1 MTEWILREQLDDVVG
16 SDARSHGDRAMV
28 LGLFKAKPPLRG
40 GRFASLEQ
48 ASAPWRVRPA
58 IELNAIAKE
67 ITMLRIYSVALDICR
82 DASRIAK
89 LIEKHDTSLAN
100 QLRRCA
106 SSVPLNIREGS
117 GSFGGHR
124 KQRYHT
130 ALGSS
135 GEVLA
140 CYDTAEA
147 MGYVDAIGSEAR
159 RRVDHVIGTL
169 VNVLRLRR

>member
-1 MTEWILREQLDDVVG
+1 
-16 SDARSHGDRAMV
+16 
-28 LGLFKAKPPLRG
+28 
-40 GRFASLEQ
+40 
-48 ASAPWRVRPA
+48 
-58 IELNAIAKE
+58 
-67 ITMLRIYSVALDICR
+67 MLRICFVALDVCR

-89 LIEKHDTSLAN
+89 QIEKHDSSLAN

-106 SSVPLNIREGS
+106 SSVPLNLREGS
-117 GSFGGHR
+117 GSSGGNR
-124 KQRYHT
+124 RLRYHT

-147 MGYVDAIGSEAR
+147 MGYIDPVGSEPR
-159 RRVDHVIGTL
+159 DRVDHVIGTL

>member
-1 MTEWILREQLDDVVG
+1 
-16 SDARSHGDRAMV
+16 
-28 LGLFKAKPPLRG
+28 
-40 GRFASLEQ
+40 
-48 ASAPWRVRPA
+48 
-58 IELNAIAKE
+58 
-67 ITMLRIYSVALDICR
+67 MLRIYSVALDMCR
-82 DASRIAK
+82 DAARIAK
-89 LIEKHDTSLAN
+89 QIERHDTSLAN

-106 SSVPLNIREGS
+106 SSVPLNLREGS

-147 MGYVDAIGSEAR
+147 MGYIDPVASEAR
-159 RRVDHVIGTL
+159 DRAGHVIGTL

>member
-1 MTEWILREQLDDVVG
+1 
-16 SDARSHGDRAMV
+16 
-28 LGLFKAKPPLRG
+28 
-40 GRFASLEQ
+40 
-48 ASAPWRVRPA
+48 
-58 IELNAIAKE
+58 
-67 ITMLRIYSVALDICR
+67 MLRIYSVALDICR

-89 LIEKHDTSLAN
+89 QIEKHDTSLAN

-106 SSVPLNIREGS
+106 SSVPLNLREGS
-117 GSFGGHR
+117 GSFGGNR
-124 KQRYHT
+124 KLRYHT
-130 ALGSS
+130 ALGSA

-147 MGYVDAIGSEAR
+147 MGYIAPVADDAR

>member
-1 MTEWILREQLDDVVG
+1 
-16 SDARSHGDRAMV
+16 
-28 LGLFKAKPPLRG
+28 
-40 GRFASLEQ
+40 
-48 ASAPWRVRPA
+48 
-58 IELNAIAKE
+58 
-67 ITMLRIYSVALDICR
+67 MLRIYSVALDICR

-124 KQRYHT
+124 KQRY
-130 ALGSS
+130 S

-147 MGYVDAIGSEAR
+147 MGYIDAVSSEAR

>member
-1 MTEWILREQLDDVVG
+1 
-16 SDARSHGDRAMV
+16 
-28 LGLFKAKPPLRG
+28 
-40 GRFASLEQ
+40 
-48 ASAPWRVRPA
+48 
-58 IELNAIAKE
+58 
-67 ITMLRIYSVALDICR
+67 MLRIYSVALDICR

-89 LIEKHDTSLAN
+89 QIEKHDTSLAN

-124 KQRYHT
+124 KQRYHS
-130 ALGSS
+130 ALGSA

-140 CYDTAEA
+140 VYDTAEA
-147 MGYVDAIGSEAR
+147 MNYIAPVSREMR

>member
-1 MTEWILREQLDDVVG
+1 
-16 SDARSHGDRAMV
+16 
-28 LGLFKAKPPLRG
+28 
-40 GRFASLEQ
+40 
-48 ASAPWRVRPA
+48 
-58 IELNAIAKE
+58 
-67 ITMLRIYSVALDICR
+67 MLRIYSVAIEVCR
-82 DASRIAK
+82 DAARIAK
-89 LIEKHDTSLAN
+89 AIEKHDTSLAN

-140 CYDTAEA
+140 VYDTAEA

-159 RRVDHVIGTL
+159 DRVDHVIGTL

>member
-1 MTEWILREQLDDVVG
+1 
-16 SDARSHGDRAMV
+16 
-28 LGLFKAKPPLRG
+28 
-40 GRFASLEQ
+40 
-48 ASAPWRVRPA
+48 
-58 IELNAIAKE
+58 
-67 ITMLRIYSVALDICR
+67 MLRIYSVALEICR

-124 KQRYHT
+124 KQRYHS

-147 MGYVDAIGSEAR
+147 MGYVDAIGSEPR
-159 RRVDHVIGTL
+159 DRVDHVIGTL